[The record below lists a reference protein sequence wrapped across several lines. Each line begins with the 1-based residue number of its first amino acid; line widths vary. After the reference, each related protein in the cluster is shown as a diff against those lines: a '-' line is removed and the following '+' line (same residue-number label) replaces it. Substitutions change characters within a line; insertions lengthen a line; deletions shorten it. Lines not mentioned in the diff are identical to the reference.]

1 MFSSNLQRTV
11 NYIMAIIIVV
21 GNLVI
26 LNYLRKLD
34 KVEDC
39 AISAEELD
47 FMKKYLYGMIFLNIT
62 VFAFQVMQL
71 V

>member
-11 NYIMAIIIVV
+11 NYLMAIVIVI

-34 KVEDC
+34 SVEDC
-39 AISAEELD
+39 VLSKGELD
-47 FMKKYLYGMIFLNIT
+47 FMKKYLYGMIFLNVT
-62 VFAFQVMQL
+62 VFILQIGDIA
-71 V
+71 

>member
-34 KVEDC
+34 KVDDC
-39 AISAEELD
+39 VISAEELD

-62 VFAFQVMQL
+62 VFVLQMFKIA
-71 V
+71 

>member
-1 MFSSNLQRTV
+1 MNLQRTI

-39 AISAEELD
+39 AISDEELE
-47 FMKKYLYGMIFLNIT
+47 FMKKYLYGMIFLNIA
-62 VFAFQVMQL
+62 VFILQMLQIA
-71 V
+71 

>member
-39 AISAEELD
+39 AISPDELD

-62 VFAFQVMQL
+62 VFAFQMFKIA
-71 V
+71 